1 MRTRAVATM
10 TREGYDQMPMVI
22 DVTDVAAMGGLSTR
36 TVLEYARTG
45 KLPAAKIGG
54 KWKFNKE
61 TVAGCFGI
69 V

>member
-1 MRTRAVATM
+1 
-10 TREGYDQMPMVI
+10 MPMVI

-61 TVAGCFGI
+61 AVAGCFGI